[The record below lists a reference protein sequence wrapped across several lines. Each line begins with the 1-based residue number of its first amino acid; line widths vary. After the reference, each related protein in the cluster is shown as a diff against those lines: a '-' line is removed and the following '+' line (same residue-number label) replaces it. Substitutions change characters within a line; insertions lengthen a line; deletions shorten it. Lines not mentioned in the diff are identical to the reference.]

1 MRGGVAKSI
10 HLFSSVIKT
19 AFLTNMNH
27 TLLQITETA
36 PSSES
41 INLIDLTMKGGPI
54 MIPLAVL
61 SIIAVYL
68 TIERFLTLKKASKLE
83 ANFMANIKD
92 LVLNGN
98 IKGARALCERTNS
111 PIARM
116 IEKGVTRIGKPLQDI
131 DTSIHNVGNIEINK
145 LETGMPTLAT
155 ISGAAP
161 MLGFLGTVTGMVTAF
176 HKMSSAGA
184 NLTVSL
190 LAGGI
195 YEALVTTVAGLII
208 GIFAYIAYNQL
219 TSMIEKIIHRME
231 ASAVEFIDLLQ
242 EPA

>member
-1 MRGGVAKSI
+1 MRGGVAMLI

>member
-1 MRGGVAKSI
+1 MLQGVATLDA
-10 HLFSSVIKT
+10 LFGTIIKT
-19 AFLTNMNH
+19 VFTTNMNY

-36 PSSES
+36 APSDS
-41 INLIDLTMKGGPI
+41 INLIDLVFKGGPI
-54 MIPLAVL
+54 MIPLAIL
-61 SIIAVYL
+61 SVMAVYL
-68 TIERFLTLKKASKLE
+68 TIERFLTLKKASKLD

-98 IKGARALCERTNS
+98 IKGAKALCERTNS

-161 MLGFLGTVTGMVTAF
+161 MIGFLGTVTGMVSAF
-176 HKMSSAGA
+176 HKMSTAGA

-195 YEALVTTVAGLII
+195 YEALVTTVGGLII

>member
-1 MRGGVAKSI
+1 VSI
-10 HLFSSVIKT
+10 AHLISGVIKT

-41 INLIDLTMKGGPI
+41 INLINLTMKGGPI
-54 MIPLAVL
+54 MIPLALL

-176 HKMSSAGA
+176 HKMSTAGA

>member
-1 MRGGVAKSI
+1 MSI
-10 HLFSSVIKT
+10 THLFSGVIKT

-54 MIPLAVL
+54 MIPLAIL

-98 IKGARALCERTNS
+98 IKGAKALCERTNS

-176 HKMSSAGA
+176 HKMSTAGA

>member
-1 MRGGVAKSI
+1 
-10 HLFSSVIKT
+10 
-19 AFLTNMNH
+19 MNH

-36 PSSES
+36 PASES

-54 MIPLAVL
+54 MIPLALL

-68 TIERFLTLKKASKLE
+68 TIERYLTLKKASKLD

-98 IKGARALCERTNS
+98 IKGAKALCERTNS

-161 MLGFLGTVTGMVTAF
+161 MLGFLGTVTGMVSAF

-195 YEALVTTVAGLII
+195 YEALVTTVAGLMI

>member
-1 MRGGVAKSI
+1 MLNYI
-10 HLFSSVIKT
+10 
-19 AFLTNMNH
+19 
-27 TLLQITETA
+27 LLQISQTGA
-36 PSSES
+36 PVASQLATPPVEEA
-41 INLIDLTMKGGPI
+41 INLFDLVLKGGPV

-61 SIIAVYL
+61 SIMGIYL
-68 TIERFLTLKKASKLE
+68 TVERFMTLKKASKLD
-83 ANFMANIKD
+83 ANFMANIRD
-92 LVLNGN
+92 MVLNGN
-98 IKGARALCERTNS
+98 IKGAKALCERTNS
-111 PIARM
+111 PVARM

-131 DTSIHNVGNIEINK
+131 DTAIHNVGNIEINK

-219 TSMIEKIIHRME
+219 TSMLEKIIHKME

>member
-1 MRGGVAKSI
+1 
-10 HLFSSVIKT
+10 
-19 AFLTNMNH
+19 MNH
-27 TLLQITETA
+27 TLLQITEAA
-36 PSSES
+36 PTSES
-41 INLIDLTMKGGPI
+41 INLIDLTMKGGPV
-54 MIPLAVL
+54 MIPLAML

-68 TIERFLTLKKASKLE
+68 TIERYLTLKKASKLE

-98 IKGARALCERTNS
+98 IKGAKALCERTNS
-111 PIARM
+111 PVARM

-161 MLGFLGTVTGMVTAF
+161 MLGFLGTVTGMVSAF

>member
-1 MRGGVAKSI
+1 
-10 HLFSSVIKT
+10 
-19 AFLTNMNH
+19 
-27 TLLQITETA
+27 
-36 PSSES
+36 
-41 INLIDLTMKGGPI
+41 
-54 MIPLAVL
+54 
-61 SIIAVYL
+61 
-68 TIERFLTLKKASKLE
+68 
-83 ANFMANIKD
+83 
-92 LVLNGN
+92 
-98 IKGARALCERTNS
+98 
-111 PIARM
+111 
-116 IEKGVTRIGKPLQDI
+116 
-131 DTSIHNVGNIEINK
+131 
-145 LETGMPTLAT
+145 MPTLAT

-176 HKMSSAGA
+176 HNMSTAGN

-219 TSMIEKIIHRME
+219 TSMVEKIIHTME

>member
-1 MRGGVAKSI
+1 
-10 HLFSSVIKT
+10 
-19 AFLTNMNH
+19 MNY

-36 PSSES
+36 APSDS
-41 INLIDLTMKGGPI
+41 INLIDLVFKGGPI
-54 MIPLAVL
+54 MIPLAIL
-61 SIIAVYL
+61 SVMAVYL
-68 TIERFLTLKKASKLE
+68 TIERFLTLKKASKLD

-98 IKGARALCERTNS
+98 IKGAKALCERTNS

-131 DTSIHNVGNIEINK
+131 DTSIHNVGNIEVNK

-161 MLGFLGTVTGMVTAF
+161 MIGFLGTVTGMVSAF
-176 HKMSSAGA
+176 HKMSTAGA

-195 YEALVTTVAGLII
+195 YEALVTTVGGLII

>member
-1 MRGGVAKSI
+1 MSFT
-10 HLFSSVIKT
+10 HLFSGVIKT

-54 MIPLAVL
+54 MIPLAIL

-98 IKGARALCERTNS
+98 IKGAKALCERTNS

-176 HKMSSAGA
+176 HKMSTAGA

-231 ASAVEFIDLLQ
+231 ATAVEFIDLLQ

>member
-1 MRGGVAKSI
+1 MSY
-10 HLFSSVIKT
+10 
-19 AFLTNMNH
+19 
-27 TLLQITETA
+27 TLLQITETSA
-36 PSSES
+36 AAVPAASSNS
-41 INLIDLTMKGGPI
+41 LNLIELTLKGGPI
-54 MIPLAVL
+54 MIPLAIL
-61 SIIAVYL
+61 SVMAVYL
-68 TIERFLTLKKASKLE
+68 TIERFLTIKRASKLE

-92 LVLNGN
+92 MVLNGN
-98 IKGARALCERTNS
+98 IKGAKALCERTNS
-111 PIARM
+111 PVARM

-161 MLGFLGTVTGMVTAF
+161 MLGFLGTVTGMVSAF
-176 HKMSSAGA
+176 HNMSSAGD
-184 NLTVSL
+184 NLTVGV

>member
-1 MRGGVAKSI
+1 
-10 HLFSSVIKT
+10 
-19 AFLTNMNH
+19 MNH
-27 TLLQITETA
+27 TLLQITEAA
-36 PSSES
+36 PASES
-41 INLIDLTMKGGPI
+41 INLIDLTLKGGPV
-54 MIPLAVL
+54 MIPLALL

-68 TIERFLTLKKASKLE
+68 TIERYLTLKKASKLE

-98 IKGARALCERTNS
+98 IKGAKALCERTNS

-161 MLGFLGTVTGMVTAF
+161 MLGFLGTVTGMVSAF

-184 NLTVSL
+184 NLTVGL

>member
-1 MRGGVAKSI
+1 VRGGVAKSI

>member
-1 MRGGVAKSI
+1 
-10 HLFSSVIKT
+10 
-19 AFLTNMNH
+19 MNH

-36 PSSES
+36 PASES
-41 INLIDLTMKGGPI
+41 INLIDLTMKGGPV
-54 MIPLAVL
+54 MIPLAIL
-61 SIIAVYL
+61 SIISVYL
-68 TIERFLTLKKASKLE
+68 TIERYLTLKKASKLE

-98 IKGARALCERTNS
+98 IKGAKALCERTNS
-111 PIARM
+111 PVARM

-161 MLGFLGTVTGMVTAF
+161 MLGFLGTVTGMVSAF

-184 NLTVSL
+184 NLTVGL

>member
-1 MRGGVAKSI
+1 
-10 HLFSSVIKT
+10 
-19 AFLTNMNH
+19 MNH
-27 TLLQITETA
+27 TLLQITEAA
-36 PSSES
+36 PASES
-41 INLIDLTMKGGPI
+41 INLIDLTMKGGPV
-54 MIPLAVL
+54 MIPLAIL
-61 SIIAVYL
+61 SVIAVYL
-68 TIERFLTLKKASKLE
+68 TIERYLTLKKASKLE

-98 IKGARALCERTNS
+98 IKGAKALCERTNS
-111 PIARM
+111 PVARM

-161 MLGFLGTVTGMVTAF
+161 MLGFLGTVTGMVSAF

-184 NLTVSL
+184 NLTVGL

>member
-1 MRGGVAKSI
+1 
-10 HLFSSVIKT
+10 
-19 AFLTNMNH
+19 MNH
-27 TLLQITETA
+27 TLLQITEAA
-36 PSSES
+36 PASES
-41 INLIDLTMKGGPI
+41 INLIDLTMKGGPV
-54 MIPLAVL
+54 MIPLAIL

-68 TIERFLTLKKASKLE
+68 TIERYLTLKKASKLE

-98 IKGARALCERTNS
+98 IKGAKALCERTNS
-111 PIARM
+111 PVARM

-161 MLGFLGTVTGMVTAF
+161 MLGFLGTVTGMVSAF

-184 NLTVSL
+184 NLTVGL

>member
-1 MRGGVAKSI
+1 
-10 HLFSSVIKT
+10 
-19 AFLTNMNH
+19 MNH
-27 TLLQITETA
+27 TLLQMSETA
-36 PSSES
+36 AGASSES
-41 INLIDLTMKGGPI
+41 INLIELTMKGGPV
-54 MIPLAVL
+54 MIPLAIL
-61 SIIAVYL
+61 SVMAVYL
-68 TIERFLTLKKASKLE
+68 TIERYLTLKRAAKLD

-98 IKGARALCERTNS
+98 IKGAKALCERTNS
-111 PIARM
+111 PVARM

-176 HKMSSAGA
+176 HRMSSSGD
-184 NLTVSL
+184 NLTVSV

>member
-1 MRGGVAKSI
+1 
-10 HLFSSVIKT
+10 
-19 AFLTNMNH
+19 MNH

-36 PSSES
+36 PTSES

-54 MIPLAVL
+54 MIPLAIL

-98 IKGARALCERTNS
+98 IKGAKALCERTNS

-176 HKMSSAGA
+176 HKMSTAGA

>member
-1 MRGGVAKSI
+1 
-10 HLFSSVIKT
+10 
-19 AFLTNMNH
+19 MNH
-27 TLLQITETA
+27 TLLQITEAA
-36 PSSES
+36 PASES
-41 INLIDLTMKGGPI
+41 INLIDLTMKGGPVL
-54 MIPLAVL
+54 IPLAIL

-68 TIERFLTLKKASKLE
+68 TIERYLTLKKASKLE

-98 IKGARALCERTNS
+98 IKGAKALCERTNS
-111 PIARM
+111 PVARM

-161 MLGFLGTVTGMVTAF
+161 MLGFLGTVTGMVSAF

>member
-1 MRGGVAKSI
+1 
-10 HLFSSVIKT
+10 
-19 AFLTNMNH
+19 
-27 TLLQITETA
+27 LQITEA
-36 PSSES
+36 VPASES
-41 INLIDLTMKGGPI
+41 INLIDLTMKGGPV
-54 MIPLAVL
+54 MIPLAIL

-68 TIERFLTLKKASKLE
+68 TIERYLTLKKASKLE

-98 IKGARALCERTNS
+98 IKGAKALCERTNS
-111 PIARM
+111 PVARM

-161 MLGFLGTVTGMVTAF
+161 MLGFLGTVTGMVSAF

-184 NLTVSL
+184 NLTVGL

>member
-1 MRGGVAKSI
+1 
-10 HLFSSVIKT
+10 
-19 AFLTNMNH
+19 
-27 TLLQITETA
+27 
-36 PSSES
+36 
-41 INLIDLTMKGGPI
+41 
-54 MIPLAVL
+54 L

>member
-1 MRGGVAKSI
+1 
-10 HLFSSVIKT
+10 
-19 AFLTNMNH
+19 MNH

-54 MIPLAVL
+54 MIPLAIL

-98 IKGARALCERTNS
+98 IKGAKALCERTNS

-176 HKMSSAGA
+176 HKMSTAGA

-231 ASAVEFIDLLQ
+231 ATAVEFIDLLQ

>member
-1 MRGGVAKSI
+1 
-10 HLFSSVIKT
+10 
-19 AFLTNMNH
+19 MNH
-27 TLLQITETA
+27 TLLQVSETA
-36 PSSES
+36 AGASSES
-41 INLIDLTMKGGPI
+41 INLIELTLKGGPV
-54 MIPLAVL
+54 MIPLAIL
-61 SIIAVYL
+61 SVMAVYL
-68 TIERFLTLKKASKLE
+68 TIERYLTLKRAAKLD

-98 IKGARALCERTNS
+98 IKGAKALCERTNS
-111 PIARM
+111 PVAKM

-176 HKMSSAGA
+176 HRMSSSGD
-184 NLTVSL
+184 NLTVSV

>member
-1 MRGGVAKSI
+1 
-10 HLFSSVIKT
+10 
-19 AFLTNMNH
+19 
-27 TLLQITETA
+27 
-36 PSSES
+36 
-41 INLIDLTMKGGPI
+41 MKGGPI

>member
-1 MRGGVAKSI
+1 
-10 HLFSSVIKT
+10 
-19 AFLTNMNH
+19 MNH

>member
-1 MRGGVAKSI
+1 MK
-10 HLFSSVIKT
+10 
-19 AFLTNMNH
+19 H

-36 PSSES
+36 TQGES
-41 INLIDLTMKGGPI
+41 INLIELTMKGGPI
-54 MIPLAVL
+54 MIPLAIL
-61 SIIAVYL
+61 SVIAVYL
-68 TIERFLTLKKASKLE
+68 TIERFLTLKKAAKLD

-98 IKGARALCERTNS
+98 IKGAKALCERTNS

-131 DTSIHNVGNIEINK
+131 DAAVHNVGNIEINK

-184 NLTVSL
+184 NLTVNL

>member
-1 MRGGVAKSI
+1 
-10 HLFSSVIKT
+10 
-19 AFLTNMNH
+19 MNH

-242 EPA
+242 VPA